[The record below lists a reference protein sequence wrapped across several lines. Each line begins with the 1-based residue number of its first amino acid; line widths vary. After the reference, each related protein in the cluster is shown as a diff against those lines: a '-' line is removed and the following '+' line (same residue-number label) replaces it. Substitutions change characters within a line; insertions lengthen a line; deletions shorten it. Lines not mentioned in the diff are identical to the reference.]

1 MSEWLDFRPM
11 VLTRF
16 LNIRL
21 VVITTVCA
29 LLIACGEPPVA
40 TEAGADSAG
49 HTPASTFTQTANDT
63 VADAMASMDRDD
75 PAISEGLIAAAG
87 PLVITDDQGGVVWDL
102 SQYDFL
108 STAAPATANPSLW
121 RQAAANNLA
130 GLFKVVDGVYQLR
143 GFDLANMTLI
153 DGERGWIVVDPLTS
167 EETAKAAL
175 EFAFQHL
182 PSAPVTAVLFTH
194 SHIDHFGGVFGVTT
208 AEAVASGEVEVIAPE
223 GFMAEATSEM
233 VLAGRVMSRRA
244 DFMYGRRLQ
253 RSTRGH
259 IGSGLGK
266 QPAIGTVAIAAPSQI
281 ITETPESRTIDGVS
295 FVFQNVPGSEAPA
308 EFTFYLP
315 EHRAF
320 CGAELVSRNLHNLY
334 TLRGA
339 KVRDALRWSG
349 YIDEALRLFPDA
361 EVVFNS
367 HHWPIWGE
375 QQVVEFLKQ
384 QRDIY
389 KYIHDQTLRLA
400 GQGLG
405 PEEIAETLTLP
416 ESLASSFAI
425 RDYYGTVKHNSKA
438 VYQFYFGWYSGNPA
452 DLDPLPPTDSAP
464 RYVALMGGDEAV
476 LAAAGE
482 AADVGE
488 YRWAAELLNILV
500 FAEPSNSRAKSMLAG
515 VYDQLG
521 YQAESGP
528 WRDVYLSGA
537 FELRTGA
544 PEESLPTSNVIG
556 LLQETP
562 IERIFE
568 LVAATV
574 NGPDAADIDLVLEF
588 HLTDI
593 DRRYTLVLENGV
605 LHHALRV
612 EGDEPSVSL
621 SVTYPLFLRILL
633 GDAEITELISGDD
646 LSITGSKLDLL
657 RFLSLLEPH
666 SDHFNLVT
674 P

>member
-1 MSEWLDFRPM
+1 MSRWLDFRPM
-11 VLTRF
+11 ALTRL

-29 LLIACGEPPVA
+29 LLIACEEPPVA
-40 TEAGADSAG
+40 TEAGADSVG
-49 HTPASTFTQTANDT
+49 HTPASTFTQTANDA

-75 PAISEGLIAAAG
+75 LAISEGLIAAAG

-108 STAAPATANPSLW
+108 SSSAPATANPSLW

-153 DGERGWIVVDPLTS
+153 EGERGWIVVDPLTS
-167 EETAKAAL
+167 QETAKAAL

-182 PSAPVTAVLFTH
+182 PAAPVTAVLFTH
-194 SHIDHFGGVFGVTT
+194 SHIDHFGGVFGITT

-233 VLAGRVMSRRA
+233 VLAGRVMTRRA

-253 RSTRGH
+253 RSPRGH

-266 QPAIGTVAIAAPSQI
+266 QPAIGTVAIAQPSQI

-349 YIDEALRLFPDA
+349 YIDEALRLFPEA

-405 PEEIAETLTLP
+405 PEEIAEALTLP

-452 DLDPLPPTDSAP
+452 DLDPLPRTDSAP

-482 AADVGE
+482 AANEGD

-500 FAEPSNSRAKSMLAG
+500 FAEPGNSRAKSMLAG

-544 PEESLPTSNVIG
+544 PKESLPTSNVIG

-574 NGPDAADIDLVLEF
+574 NGPDAADLDLVLEF
-588 HLTDI
+588 HLTDV
-593 DRRYTLVLENGV
+593 DRRYTLALENGV

-633 GDAEITELISGDD
+633 RDVEITELIAGDD
-646 LSITGSKLDLL
+646 LNITGSKLDLL

-666 SDHFNLVT
+666 SDYFNLVT